1 MIVHI
6 LHGVLIAYRD
16 VAGPVFFFM
25 WAVIFRSRSILGN
38 GGGTVFTEAREFL
51 ECAAVAF
58 GLALVVRS
66 ITSRSKRSRS
76 GYWCWGIS
84 RCPLDANWR

>member
-58 GLALVVRS
+58 GLALVWPFVVGGLIDTHARALARS
-66 ITSRSKRSRS
+66 AKEQS
-76 GYWCWGIS
+76 
-84 RCPLDANWR
+84 